1 MSSNLKFLIFLYFF
15 LSLILSN
22 CGTVYVPQ
30 TLPEG
35 RGIARS
41 EGQEKINISVIPLT
55 NKAIIKSN
63 EDNYVRRVID
73 AGDLSSAAK
82 LISVDQAINEKLP
95 ISNDPGPYKMGIGD
109 GLTISQ
115 MINVKDETG
124 FSKRIAARQISIAD
138 DGFASIIGIGRI
150 PLAGLTQFEA
160 EDLLYE
166 RLVME
171 EINPEFELFISGFNS
186 QKIYITN
193 NQQMQKNKQQDN
205 TRLGNTNIMEISYT
219 NSPIY
224 INEILARANAF
235 LPKGQDAQIE
245 LIRNNEVYRLSVRK
259 VVEGKYKKIRLFP
272 DDRIIVNDLPYR
284 PETVVITGEVINPRL
299 YDLSPSE
306 RKTLSEA
313 LYSDQTFN
321 NLASDTSQIYLLRQ
335 QNQNNVLAYHLDAS
349 DPSRLI
355 LANRLELRPGDII
368 FIAPQPITNYNRAL
382 MQIFGAYAMTID
394 PSSVTS
400 E

>member
-1 MSSNLKFLIFLYFF
+1 M
-15 LSLILSN
+15 ILNN

-41 EGQEKINISVIPLT
+41 EGQEKIKISVIPLT

-73 AGDLSSAAK
+73 AGDLSRAAK

-95 ISNDPGPYKMGIGD
+95 ISNDPGPYKIGIGD

-124 FSKRIAARQISIAD
+124 FSKRISARQISIAD

-171 EINPEFELFISGFNS
+171 EINPEFELFISEFKS

-193 NQQMQKNKQQDN
+193 NQQMQKTTQDN
-205 TRLGNTNIMEISYT
+205 TGLAKTNIMEISYT

-245 LIRNNEVYRLSVRK
+245 LIRNNEVYRLSIRK

-299 YDLSPSE
+299 YNLTPSE

-335 QNQNNVLAYHLDAS
+335 QNRNNVLAYHLDAS
-349 DPSRLI
+349 NPSRLI

-382 MQIFGAYAMTID
+382 MQIFGAYAMTIN
-394 PSSVTS
+394 PRSVDTAN
-400 E
+400 

>member
-1 MSSNLKFLIFLYFF
+1 MSS
-15 LSLILSN
+15 

-30 TLPEG
+30 TLQEG
-35 RGIARS
+35 RGISRS

-55 NKAIIKSN
+55 NKIIIKAN

-82 LISVDQAINEKLP
+82 LISVDQAINERLP
-95 ISNDPGPYKMGIGD
+95 SSNEPGPYKVGIGD
-109 GLTISQ
+109 QLTISQ
-115 MINVKDETG
+115 VINVKDEAG
-124 FSKRIAARQISIAD
+124 FSKRISARLISIAD

-193 NQQMQKNKQQDN
+193 NQELQMVSKNGASS
-205 TRLGNTNIMEISYT
+205 GNDTNIMEFQYT

-224 INEILARANAF
+224 INEILAKAKVF

-245 LIRNNEVYRLSVRK
+245 LIRSNEIYRLSIRK
-259 VVEGKYKKIRLFP
+259 IIEGKYKKIRLFP
-272 DDRIIVNDLPYR
+272 DDRIIINSLPYR
-284 PETVVITGEVINPRL
+284 PETVVITGEVMDPRL
-299 YDLSPSE
+299 YNLSPSE

-321 NLASDTSQIYLLRQ
+321 NVSSDTSQIYLLRQ
-335 QNQNNVLAYHLDAS
+335 QTQNYVLAYHLDAS
-349 DPSRLI
+349 NPSRLI

-368 FIAPQPITNYNRAL
+368 FIAPQPISNYNRAL
-382 MQIFGAYAMTID
+382 MQIFGAYAMTVN
-394 PSSVTS
+394 PTSVVTTNS
-400 E
+400 ENTM

>member
-1 MSSNLKFLIFLYFF
+1 MILKFRFYLF
-15 LSLILSN
+15 LSISIILNN

-41 EGQEKINISVIPLT
+41 EGQEIIKISVIPLT
-55 NKAIIKSN
+55 NKVIIKAN

-95 ISNDPGPYKMGIGD
+95 ISNDPGPYKVGIGD

-115 MINVKDETG
+115 MMNVKDETG

-166 RLVME
+166 RLVVE
-171 EINPEFELFISGFNS
+171 EINPEFELFISQFNS

-193 NQQMQKNKQQDN
+193 NQGSQN
-205 TRLGNTNIMEISYT
+205 TNEENDTNIMEFRYT

-224 INEILARANAF
+224 INEILARAKVF

-245 LIRNNEVYRLSVRK
+245 LIRNNEIYRLSVRK
-259 VVEGKYKKIRLFP
+259 IIEGKYKKIRLFP
-272 DDRIIVNDLPYR
+272 DDRIIVNSLPYR

-299 YDLSPSE
+299 YNLSPSE

-321 NLASDTSQIYLLRQ
+321 NVSSDTSQIYLLRQ
-335 QNQNNVLAYHLDAS
+335 QNQNNILAYHLDAS
-349 DPSRLI
+349 NPSRLI

-382 MQIFGAYAMTID
+382 MQIFGAYAMTIN
-394 PSSVTS
+394 PSSVVATTGDQ
-400 E
+400 

>member
-1 MSSNLKFLIFLYFF
+1 MRITIISIIFLF
-15 LSLILSN
+15 LDN
-22 CGTVYVPQ
+22 CGTIYVPQ
-30 TLPEG
+30 TLPDG

-41 EGQEKINISVIPLT
+41 EGQEKINISVLPLT
-55 NKAIIKSN
+55 NEIIIKAN

-82 LISVDQAINEKLP
+82 LISVNQAINEKLP
-95 ISNDPGPYKMGIGD
+95 SNNDPGPYKVGIGD
-109 GLTISQ
+109 QLTLSQ
-115 MINVKDETG
+115 MINEKDAASI
-124 FSKRIAARQISIAD
+124 SKRIATRQISIAD

-171 EINPEFELFISGFNS
+171 EINPEFELFISKFNS
-186 QKIYITN
+186 KKIYITN
-193 NQQMQKNKQQDN
+193 NQNQINSMNNDKPLD
-205 TRLGNTNIMEISYT
+205 TNIMEFQYT

-224 INEILARANAF
+224 INEILAKAKVF

-245 LIRNNEVYRLSVRK
+245 LIRENNLYRLSIRK
-259 VVEGKYKKIRLFP
+259 VIEGKYKKIRLFP
-272 DDRIIVNDLPYR
+272 NDRIIINSLPYR

-313 LYSDQTFN
+313 LYSDETFN
-321 NLASDTSQIYLLRQ
+321 KIASDTSQIYLLRQ
-335 QNQNNVLAYHLDAS
+335 KYQNNVIAYHLDAS
-349 DPSRLI
+349 NPSRLI

-368 FIAPQPITNYNRAL
+368 FIAPQPVTNYNRAFS
-382 MQIFGAYAMTID
+382 QIFGAYAMTIN
-394 PSSVTS
+394 PSDVNS
-400 E
+400 EE

>member
-1 MSSNLKFLIFLYFF
+1 M
-15 LSLILSN
+15 
-22 CGTVYVPQ
+22 PQ

-35 RGIARS
+35 RGISRS

-55 NKAIIKSN
+55 NKIIVKIN

-95 ISNDPGPYKMGIGD
+95 SSNEPGPYKVGIGD
-109 GLTISQ
+109 QLTISQ

-171 EINPEFELFISGFNS
+171 EINPEFELFISIFNS

-193 NQQMQKNKQQDN
+193 NQEN
-205 TRLGNTNIMEISYT
+205 GNNNLISNASSTTDTNIMEFPYT

-224 INEILARANAF
+224 INEILAKAKVF
-235 LPKGQDAQIE
+235 LPKGQDAQLE
-245 LIRNNEVYRLSVRK
+245 LIRSNEVYRLSIRK
-259 VVEGKYKKIRLFP
+259 VIEGKYKKIRLFP
-272 DDRIIVNDLPYR
+272 DDRIIINSLPYR
-284 PETVVITGEVINPRL
+284 PETVVITGEVMAPRL

-321 NLASDTSQIYLLRQ
+321 QVSSDTSQIYLLRQ
-335 QNQNNVLAYHLDAS
+335 QNQNNVTAYHLDAS
-349 DPSRLI
+349 NPGRLI

-394 PSSVTS
+394 PKSVATD
-400 E
+400 

>member
-1 MSSNLKFLIFLYFF
+1 
-15 LSLILSN
+15 LSN

-55 NKAIIKSN
+55 NKVIIKAN

-73 AGDLSSAAK
+73 SGDLSSAAK

-95 ISNDPGPYKMGIGD
+95 SSNDPGPYKVGIGD
-109 GLTISQ
+109 ELTISQ

-138 DGFASIIGIGRI
+138 DGFASIIGVGRI

-171 EINPEFELFISGFNS
+171 EINPEFELFISKFKS

-193 NQQMQKNKQQDN
+193 YQE
-205 TRLGNTNIMEISYT
+205 LGIVEIRDTSSIKDTNIMEFPYT
-219 NSPIY
+219 NSPIH
-224 INEILARANAF
+224 INEILARAKVF

-245 LIRNNEVYRLSVRK
+245 LIRNNEIYRLSIRK
-259 VVEGKYKKIRLFP
+259 IIEGKYKKIRLFP
-272 DDRIIVNDLPYR
+272 DDRIIINSLPYR
-284 PETVVITGEVINPRL
+284 PETVVITGEVMDPRL
-299 YDLSPSE
+299 YSLSPSE

-313 LYSDQTFN
+313 LYSDETFN
-321 NLASDTSQIYLLRQ
+321 NMASDTSQIYLLRQ
-335 QNQNNVLAYHLDAS
+335 KNQNNILAYHLDAS
-349 DPSRLI
+349 NPSRLI
-355 LANRLELRPGDII
+355 LANKLELRPGDII

-382 MQIFGAYAMTID
+382 MQIFGAYAMTVD
-394 PSSVTS
+394 PKLVVLND
-400 E
+400 EG